1 MKANKR
7 ILFLAQFSM
16 LLAIQMIVCF
26 TPLGSIPIGPMVA
39 TLAGVPVIIT
49 AIMLGTKAGALM
61 GFFTGLFSF
70 LVMTFT
76 PPSPVAFVFTPFY
89 SIGEAKGNLW
99 SLVICFVP
107 RILIGVVAGIV
118 FQSLSKA
125 LKGKKSAK
133 VIPYA
138 ISGIFGSMT
147 ATILVLGGIY
157 VFFGQAYAATLG
169 MSYELL
175 LGALGI
181 TIATNG
187 LLEAAICAI
196 AATAICYPLR
206 RYSTAAL
213 AAEAT

>member
-16 LLAIQMIVCF
+16 LLAIQIVVCF
-26 TPLGSIPIGPMVA
+26 TPLGSIPIGPLVA

-61 GFFTGLFSF
+61 GFFTGLFRF
-70 LVMTFT
+70 LVATFAPT
-76 PPSPVAFVFTPFY
+76 SPVAFVFTPFY
-89 SIGEAKGNLW
+89 SIGDAKGNFW
-99 SLVICFVP
+99 SLVISFVP
-107 RILIGVVAGIV
+107 RILIGVIAGVV
-118 FQSLSKA
+118 FQALKKA
-125 LKGKKSAK
+125 LKGRKSAK

-138 ISGIFGSMT
+138 VSGILGSLT
-147 ATILVLGGIY
+147 NTVLVLSGIY

-175 LGALGI
+175 LGALSV
-181 TIATNG
+181 TVATNG
-187 LLEAAICAI
+187 ILEAVVCAV
-196 AATAICYPLR
+196 AASAVCYPLR

-213 AAEAT
+213 AEST